1 MIYQR
6 ARARLRTHD
15 RDFITFQCA
24 FASGLWS
31 CRKHRF
37 AANGNGQRD
46 KCKIIVFLLFTK
58 NTDFKFSEGVALRLC
73 QIVEYQLV
81 EIVVS
86 DSSHMRNILLSH
98 LTAKFRTGVSF
109 GRWRAISR
117 RLSRDDM
124 RKQKWQ
130 EYPLSSPWLRV
141 LTRPLF
147 FSCFSWKGE
156 ILVKSPTTPPKKG
169 AWAAKVCQSYMR
181 ASHNQK
187 SNGSPFLS
195 LSRRNRKD
203 KWREK
208 KKEFFTKLSHPVTL
222 NICSPSHSMR
232 IWYFS

>member
-1 MIYQR
+1 
-6 ARARLRTHD
+6 
-15 RDFITFQCA
+15 
-24 FASGLWS
+24 
-31 CRKHRF
+31 
-37 AANGNGQRD
+37 
-46 KCKIIVFLLFTK
+46 
-58 NTDFKFSEGVALRLC
+58 
-73 QIVEYQLV
+73 
-81 EIVVS
+81 
-86 DSSHMRNILLSH
+86 MRNILLSH

-208 KKEFFTKLSHPVTL
+208 KKRIFYEAFTSCYVKYLQPVTFNENL
-222 NICSPSHSMR
+222 IFFVGRVWINTPNIRCANNTVYLKKQIAYFVIRHFGRFMR
-232 IWYFS
+232 WSYFTNNSFPHLICYFCKRSAERRYQRREIVRIKERF